1 LLGIILFDILEFS
14 PKKLSK
20 ESLIGAKKFFATFRI
35 RDNEENSKDEPDLFE
50 ELYKIPKDF
59 STYLGVAPKDSQD
72 AIIQILQESG
82 SSEGTVT
89 LTWNTD
95 KGQWNENEPQWKKA
109 IRAYQQKIKYAKL
122 GLEVEDNGLLR
133 KGDDT
138 DKRLRCEIIQKLQ
151 ADNKL
156 RTGVTQVRVDEC
168 AKKYGVKE
176 IKADKTGSPAN
187 NGGTS
192 IPSTPSTATSWQ
204 ATVTA
209 IDALRDEFVKM
220 GQDKS
225 TVEPAIIKNIAAGF
239 VYKFKADHQD
249 KWTPKIKKFQ
259 KENSITETG
268 FISQSDETY
277 KALKCKVAEELNL
290 TDQVP
295 DCPAN
300 FN

>member
-72 AIIQILQESG
+72 AIIQILQDSG

-89 LTWNTD
+89 LTWSTD
-95 KGQWNENEPQWKKA
+95 KKQWNKNEPQWKTA
-109 IRAYQQKIKYAKL
+109 IRAYQEKIEVAKPDL
-122 GLEVEDNGLLR
+122 NVGFNGLLR

-151 ADNKL
+151 ADEKSI
-156 RTGVTQVRVDEC
+156 TGVTKDKVQEC
-168 AKKYGVKE
+168 AKKYGVE
-176 IKADKTGSPAN
+176 GIKADKTGSPAN

-192 IPSTPSTATSWQ
+192 IPSTPSPAISWN

-220 GQDKS
+220 GQDES
-225 TVEPAIIKNIAAGF
+225 TVEDAIIKNIAAGF
-239 VYKFKADHQD
+239 AYEFKADNQD
-249 KWTPKIKKFQ
+249 DWIPKIKKFQ

-277 KALKCKVAEELNL
+277 KALKCKVAEEFKLA
-290 TDQVP
+290 DQVS

-300 FN
+300 SN